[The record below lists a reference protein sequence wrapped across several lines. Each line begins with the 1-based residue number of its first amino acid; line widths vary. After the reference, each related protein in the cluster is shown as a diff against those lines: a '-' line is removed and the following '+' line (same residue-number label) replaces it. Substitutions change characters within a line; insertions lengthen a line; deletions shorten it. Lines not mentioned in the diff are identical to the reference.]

1 MYTCFKICRI
11 RTVRASDFFFSSLWP
26 VLAPLS
32 LVLVAAKVLL
42 RTSPTQRRA
51 ARKLRSA
58 PCLSPTP
65 PRRFVAAGRYQ
76 PKHAAG
82 GHSHSRRKNLLAA
95 HLHAALSQDK
105 RSGTC
110 TRAPAVSGASAAREA
125 ASSDGSQKGDAASA
139 SAAAAAPARPCPQ
152 RTRQRSTR
160 RLDPAPRHARHAA
173 RAPPVRRLLTA
184 SPPLRSVPPCQRDIT
199 PGCPRTDALS
209 APCEAVPGSGAAAGA
224 RNLTARAAGQERA
237 PARNASASG
246 GADGSMRGVAPAGSL
261 SALPA
266 GRSPHTRLP
275 GCGAP

>member
-1 MYTCFKICRI
+1 MERRTGRAGTAIRAEHCTRGAGHAAAGSIQGAGEARAHEEAMYTCFKICRI

-58 PCLSPTP
+58 PCLSPPP

-105 RSGTC
+105 RPGTC

-160 RLDPAPRHARHAA
+160 RLDPAPRHARHTA

-184 SPPLRSVPPCQRDIT
+184 SPPLRSVPPAVNVTSLQVVHE
-199 PGCPRTDALS
+199 PMPCPRPVKRCL
-209 APCEAVPGSGAAAGA
+209 AVVP
-224 RNLTARAAGQERA
+224 Q
-237 PARNASASG
+237 PARG
-246 GADGSMRGVAPAGSL
+246 
-261 SALPA
+261 
-266 GRSPHTRLP
+266 T
-275 GCGAP
+275 